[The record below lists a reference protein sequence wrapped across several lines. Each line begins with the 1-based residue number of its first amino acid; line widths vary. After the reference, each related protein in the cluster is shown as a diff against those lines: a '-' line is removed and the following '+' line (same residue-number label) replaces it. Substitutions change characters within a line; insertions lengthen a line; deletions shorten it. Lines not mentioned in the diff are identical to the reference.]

1 MSMQKVCSSCFADID
16 LRAWIRG
23 NNGPRGCDFCRK
35 FDSPTC
41 KLEDVC
47 EHIESCLQKYWGFA
61 VNQLP
66 YESAEGGYLGTTWTT
81 YELLA
86 DEVGLALPRD
96 NDNRLFH
103 AIVWELTEEA
113 WCEYDWLSLDHDVA
127 LRSSWDRFC
136 KTVKHKRRFFFH
148 SDGTDDRDSYTAASL
163 LNSIAG
169 ISQRMGLIRE
179 LSVGTRLWRARPDID
194 RWKRSTPADFG
205 PPPATHALQSNRMN
219 PPGIPMLYLA
229 STTKTAL
236 KETRATE
243 SRLGQ
248 WEVCRPLRILDLRRL
263 PQTPGLFSNAERD
276 HRLALRFLHRFAED
290 IMTPVARDQRVHIDY
305 LPSQVVTEFIRDYPF
320 EGGTVEGV
328 AYGSTVHPSGWNVAL
343 FASPVELGL
352 EKPKWG
358 KQPEPVLKFQKAIRA
373 TE

>member
-1 MSMQKVCSSCFADID
+1 MRGWGRWRRRQRCRWSKRASASSPQKRKRFYWTLKTEQRRPQRSMSMQKVCSSCFADID

-136 KTVKHKRRFFFH
+136 KTVKHKRRFFFTPMERTTETH
-148 SDGTDDRDSYTAASL
+148 TQQHRY
-163 LNSIAG
+163 
-169 ISQRMGLIRE
+169 LIR
-179 LSVGTRLWRARPDID
+179 
-194 RWKRSTPADFG
+194 
-205 PPPATHALQSNRMN
+205 LQ
-219 PPGIPMLYLA
+219 
-229 STTKTAL
+229 
-236 KETRATE
+236 E
-243 SRLGQ
+243 SA
-248 WEVCRPLRILDLRRL
+248 
-263 PQTPGLFSNAERD
+263 NAWG
-276 HRLALRFLHRFAED
+276 
-290 IMTPVARDQRVHIDY
+290 
-305 LPSQVVTEFIRDYPF
+305 SF
-320 EGGTVEGV
+320 E
-328 AYGSTVHPSGWNVAL
+328 N
-343 FASPVELGL
+343 
-352 EKPKWG
+352 
-358 KQPEPVLKFQKAIRA
+358 
-373 TE
+373 